1 MPVHIASMCKGDFA
15 KSHALSGR
23 LIFTQTKA
31 AFIIDSNGMGT
42 DFTPVKLS
50 SRQEECWDGC
60 TALANND
67 LDA

>member
-31 AFIIDSNGMGT
+31 AFIIDPNGMGT
-42 DFTPVKLS
+42 DFTPVKS
-50 SRQEECWDGC
+50 SPRRGESWDGFM
-60 TALANND
+60 ALANND